1 MKIKRYR
8 VMVEEVEIPQ
18 DLHAF
23 KDWEFS
29 SGSTTG
35 EDFKVFSRKFKS
47 CIRKFLPEGAHL
59 VKFCSG
65 HYDLS
70 GFVQRG
76 ENLIYFSIS
85 DVRHFPGR
93 WHNDI
98 LVRTA
103 QSDTDYT
110 GGSNNYTTLAEFS
123 DAVDRLLGG
132 TGRLQPR
139 LPV

>member
-1 MKIKRYR
+1 MKINRYR
-8 VMVEEVEIPQ
+8 VVTEEAEIPE
-18 DLHAF
+18 DLNSF
-23 KDWEFS
+23 KDWEFT

-35 EDFKVFSRKFKS
+35 EDFKVFARKFKAH
-47 CIRKFLPEGAHL
+47 IRKSLPEGATL
-59 VKFCSG
+59 VKFRDG
-65 HYDLS
+65 HYYLS

-76 ENLIYFSIS
+76 ENYVYVSIP
-85 DVRHFPGR
+85 DVRYFPGR
-93 WHNDI
+93 WHDDI

-110 GGSNNYTTLAEFS
+110 GGSNCSTTLAEFS